1 MKKLLIAAML
11 IFAASYSFAQPVIP
25 ISQAKQ
31 NDATGL
37 PLMLGQTIRVSGV
50 VSVANEFHGPTYF
63 QDGTGGIAI
72 FDSSVSNHV
81 SYGDSIVVTGLVTN
95 YNGLEELTTAA
106 NFQILSTGHTITPV
120 VVTLTQ
126 FTNQSFSSMEEYD
139 CILLRFNNLT
149 TTSTGNF
156 IGNTNYPVTDATG
169 TFANT
174 MRVNINTNVAGTLI
188 PNGPFSVIGIGSQFK
203 SSSPYNS
210 GYQFLPRSSADI
222 IQSSGP
228 VILFP
233 PTESNLQPT
242 SATITWTTQTAGDSK
257 LFYMI
262 TDSNYQPT
270 VFRDSIY
277 DPAMVTTHTVNLTN
291 LRPGR
296 IYLVKSKSVNGTGS
310 SASNGVYFST
320 VSHPTSTGKIEL
332 YFNKAVDITKAFPG
346 NIANGNADFAVRLKN
361 RIDSAKYSIDFAIYS
376 FDNLTA
382 IRDALIAA
390 KVRGVK
396 IRIVYDSRTNQSLM
410 QDLINAG
417 FLVQKRNYAATDIMH
432 NKFLVFDHRDS
443 TSYSDDWLW
452 GGSANIT
459 QEQFYT
465 DAQNVIMIQDES
477 LCETYQ
483 REFEEMWGSHTEIN
497 DPTRA
502 RFGALKLDNTPHL
515 FYVKGR
521 KVNQYFSPSD
531 NVSTQIENMIQYNTD
546 RSIYFCAYTFTRFQI
561 ANKMRT
567 QFSPPVKLVKGVFD
581 ISDGSSTSSVYPEMS
596 GTGGTTP
603 WNPAA
608 PVLLEHQIGLLHSKY
623 MMIDADMP
631 SSDPIIETGSYNF
644 SSVGT
649 TSNDEEIIMIH
660 DSLIVN
666 QYFQDFAQRYETE
679 GGSLFIQQIGSTI
692 PSSFA
697 LTQNYP
703 NPFNPETTIKFDVP
717 TSGDVS
723 LKIYNSLGM
732 EVANLFQNHIV
743 AGSYK
748 VTFNGSALSSG
759 VYFYKLTQNNVSLTK
774 KMLLVK

>member
-1 MKKLLIAAML
+1 MKRLLLIVLFALAGSYAA
-11 IFAASYSFAQPVIP
+11 AQTVLP
-25 ISQAKQ
+25 ISQVKQ
-31 NDATGL
+31 NDATGV
-37 PLMLGQTIRVSGV
+37 PLMLGQTVRVSGV
-50 VSVANEFHGPTYF
+50 VSVANEFKGPTYF

-95 YNGLEELTTAA
+95 YNGLEELTTAQ

-126 FTNQSFSSMEEYD
+126 FANQSFSSFEEYD

-149 TTSTGNF
+149 TTATGNF
-156 IGNTNYPVTDATG
+156 IGNTNYSVTDVTG

-174 MRVNINTNVAGTLI
+174 MRVNTNTNVAGTLI

-233 PTESNLQPT
+233 PSESNLQPT
-242 SATITWTTQTAGDSK
+242 SATITWTTQSAGDSK
-257 LFYMI
+257 LYYMI

-310 SASNGVYFST
+310 SLSNGVYFST
-320 VSHPTSTGKIEL
+320 VSHASSTGKIEV
-332 YFNKAVDITKAFPG
+332 YFNKSVDISKAFPG
-346 NIANGNADFAVRLKN
+346 NIANGNTDFSVRLKQ
-361 RIDSAKYSIDFAIYS
+361 RIDSARFSIDFAIYS

-382 IRDALIAA
+382 IRDALINA
-390 KVRGVK
+390 KLRGVK
-396 IRIVYDSRTNQSLM
+396 IRIVYDSRTNQALM

-459 QEQFYT
+459 QTQFAT
-465 DAQNVIMIQDES
+465 DAQNVILIQDES

-497 DPTRA
+497 DPARA
-502 RFGALKLDNTPHL
+502 KFGALKLDNTPHL

-521 KVNQYFSPSD
+521 KINQYFSPSD
-531 NVSTQIENMIQYNTD
+531 NVSTQIENMIQNNTD

-561 ANKMRT
+561 SNKMRA
-567 QFSPPVKLVKGVFD
+567 QYSPPVKLVKGVFD
-581 ISDGSSTSSVYPEMS
+581 ISDGSATTSVYPEMS
-596 GTGGTTP
+596 GTGGTQP

-623 MMIDADMP
+623 MMIDADKP

-666 QYFQDFAQRYETE
+666 QYFQDFAQRYEDE
-679 GGSLFIQQIGSTI
+679 GGSVGVQQISSTV
-692 PSSFA
+692 PTDFMLS
-697 LTQNYP
+697 QNYP

-717 TSGDVS
+717 QTGLVT

-732 EVANLFQNHIV
+732 EVATLFDNSLT
-743 AGSYK
+743 AGSYRT
-748 VTFNGSALSSG
+748 VFNASALSSG
-759 VYFYKLTQNNVSLTK
+759 IYFYKLTAGTTSLTK